1 MSMTGFLK
9 LHRKLKE
16 NPVVMKDSDHLAV
29 WVWLLIEAAW
39 KPHQRLFGGKRITV
53 EEGQLITSALF
64 IANEL
69 KISESKV
76 KRILKSFESER
87 QIEQQTT
94 RYGRVIT
101 ILQWNE
107 YQCCDQQSER
117 QVTDEWTTSD
127 RRVNETK
134 EYKKEKKDKKG
145 NKYTAEI
152 EEIVAYLN
160 QMSGQHYRP
169 TSQNA
174 VKNITARL
182 NEGFTVDDCKT
193 VIYKKV
199 KEWRGTER
207 AKYIRP
213 ETLFGTKFES
223 YLNQIGDVGQ
233 HDAIDDF
240 LKGEDNDE
248 TGIW

>member
-1 MSMTGFLK
+1 MTVKKDF
-9 LHRKLKE
+9 RK
-16 NPVVMKDSDHLAV
+16 
-29 WVWLLIEAAW
+29 
-39 KPHQRLFGGKRITV
+39 
-53 EEGQLITSALF
+53 
-64 IANEL
+64 
-69 KISESKV
+69 
-76 KRILKSFESER
+76 
-87 QIEQQTT
+87 
-94 RYGRVIT
+94 
-101 ILQWNE
+101 
-107 YQCCDQQSER
+107 
-117 QVTDEWTTSD
+117 
-127 RRVNETK
+127 
-134 EYKKEKKDKKG
+134 KKEKKDKKG